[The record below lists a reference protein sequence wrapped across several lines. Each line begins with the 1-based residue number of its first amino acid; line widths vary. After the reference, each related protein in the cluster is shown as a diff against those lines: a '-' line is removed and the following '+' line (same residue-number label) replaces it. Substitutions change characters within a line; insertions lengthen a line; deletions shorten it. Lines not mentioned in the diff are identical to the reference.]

1 MAERSKTIVFLQEV
15 YSEWRADNALTQGA
29 ALAYYTIFSMA
40 PLLMLVVAI
49 AGLAL
54 GRSAAQGEL
63 VERIR
68 AAVGPEAGRV
78 VAGVLEQVSR
88 PSAGVA
94 ATVISVVTMLI
105 GASSVFGQ
113 LQSSLNLIWGVDR
126 SQGGL
131 RHTVQQRLATFL
143 VVVGIGVLL
152 LASMLLT
159 AVVAAV
165 QDTLAQHLPALADAL
180 PGLNLGLSFLVTTT
194 FFAMIYK
201 VLPATHMRW
210 SDVWLGGA
218 FTALLFTVGKTFIG
232 LYLGRTGVT
241 SVYGAAG
248 SLVLLLLWIYYSAQI
263 FMIGAEFTEVYSRRF
278 GSRREESAKDTSSGQ
293 AGQPA

>member
-1 MAERSKTIVFLQEV
+1 MAQRSKPVAFLLEV
-15 YSEWRADNALTQGA
+15 YTEWREDNALTQGA

-40 PLLMLVVAI
+40 PLLMLVIAI

-54 GRSAAQGEL
+54 GRSAVQGEL
-63 VERIR
+63 IDRIH
-68 AAVGPEAGRV
+68 ATVGPEAGRV
-78 VAGVLEQVSR
+78 VAGALEQVSR
-88 PSAGVA
+88 PSAGIA
-94 ATVISVVTMLI
+94 ATVISVITMLL

-113 LQSSLNLIWGVDR
+113 LQASLNLIWGVDR

-131 RHTVQQRLATFL
+131 RHTVRQRLATFL
-143 VVVGIGVLL
+143 VIVGIGVLL
-152 LASMLLT
+152 LASVVLT
-159 AVVAAV
+159 AVVAAL
-165 QDTLAQHLPALADAL
+165 QETLAQQLPALADAL
-180 PGLNLGLSFLVTTT
+180 PSLNLGVSFVLTTT

-201 VLPATHMRW
+201 VLPAARMRW

-218 FTALLFTVGKTFIG
+218 FTALLFTIGKTFIG

-263 FMIGAEFTEVYSRRF
+263 FLIGAEFTEVYSRRF
-278 GSRREESAKDTSSGQ
+278 GSRRGEPAKHTTHGQ
-293 AGQPA
+293 VTKPA